1 MFKGNVDVNLS
12 PIHNAPKRE
21 RSFTLF
27 IVGRGRKDNF
37 KFVLCDRAEYIFMSM
52 PLNYRIPDFS
62 RYA

>member
-12 PIHNAPKRE
+12 AIHNAPKRE

-52 PLNYRIPDFS
+52 PLN
-62 RYA
+62 